1 MKSKIQI
8 YHYDFLRIMK
18 KYSIMGM
25 YFSIQSPSKERA
37 TINVLINDIFPVD
50 DKNVK
55 IERKF

>member
-1 MKSKIQI
+1 
-8 YHYDFLRIMK
+8 MK

-25 YFSIQSPSKERA
+25 YFSLQSPSKERA

-50 DKNVK
+50 DKNVT